1 MSFQGTTQE
10 ITLNMY
16 GAPSEG
22 RYVEVQQGDTSSRT
36 VRFYLKTFGD
46 AEFAIPPGASVQLC
60 VSRTDKK
67 TVVCDGTVEKEG
79 GNSVLV
85 TLLPEACACA
95 GKQAAQ
101 LCIYSQD
108 GDIRSQIFYL
118 RAPEA
123 VYKKGTVNPSDDDE
137 ETSGLSKEE
146 KDLLLTLLKSAAYTS
161 DEMEGAYNALKDIWN
176 AKPAE
181 KVYYTVTNAL
191 SNVINSSSATSVR
204 EGSVYGAVLTP
215 VEGYTMGS
223 VKITMG
229 DEDITSTAYTASSG
243 AIRIS
248 AVTGNI
254 VITATAMKKSQNVAV
269 QSVTLDKQTA
279 SLIVGGSLTLKATVL
294 PADATDKT
302 VKWTSSSSVATVSD
316 GTVKAVSV
324 GSAEI
329 TATAGEKSATC
340 KITIAEATV
349 AVQSVS
355 FAQTS
360 GSLEIG
366 KSLTLVPVITPSNA
380 TDKTVTWKSSK
391 PAVAS
396 VEGGL
401 VKALTAGSADI
412 TATAGGKTATYALTV
427 PEATVE
433 DETLVYSLPDETVF
447 EPSAERYIDTGVKLF
462 ESIEEKPSWTILMEV
477 QYGDNAVAASDTY
490 CLAHCMNESSP
501 WPGLSIS
508 AWADGA
514 LGVNVYGG
522 KSQFGTMTKLKA
534 QKRKLALKLEGTTGT
549 RWNVD
554 GTSATF
560 SISNYNTAVD
570 KTLILGAYQT
580 SDGEKGRYFDGTLFQ
595 FLVYKK
601 AMSDEDITAWLNE

>member
-16 GAPSEG
+16 GAPYEG

-36 VRFYLKTFGD
+36 VRFYLKAFGD

-161 DEMEGAYNALKDIWN
+161 SEMEGAYNALKDIWN

-181 KVYYTVTNAL
+181 KVYYTVTNTL
-191 SNVINSSSATSVR
+191 SNVINSSSATSVQ
-204 EGSVYGAVLTP
+204 EGKVYGAVLTP
-215 VEGYTMGS
+215 AENYEIST

-229 DEDITSTAYTASSG
+229 DVDITSTAYTASSG

-254 VITATAMKKSQNVAV
+254 VITATATKQMQNVAV
-269 QSVTLDKQTA
+269 RSVTLDKQTA
-279 SLIVGGSLTLKATVL
+279 SLTVGRSLTLKATVL
-294 PADATDKT
+294 PEDATDKT
-302 VKWTSSSSVATVSD
+302 VKWTSSNASATVSG
-316 GTVKAVSV
+316 GTVKAVSA

-349 AVQSVS
+349 AVRSVS
-355 FAQTS
+355 FARTS

-401 VKALTAGSADI
+401 VKALTAGSTDI
-412 TATAGGKTATYALTV
+412 TATVGGKTATYALVVTEEENDGTLLYKL
-427 PEATVE
+427 PEEKIFSHDSDT
-433 DETLVYSLPDETVF
+433 
-447 EPSAERYIDTGVKLF
+447 YIDTGVKMF
-462 ESIEEKPSWTILMEV
+462 ENITNQAWTVLYDLTPSANIESVE
-477 QYGDNAVAASDTY
+477 DTY
-490 CLAHCMNESSP
+490 CAVHCMEEATP
-501 WPGLSIS
+501 WPGLSLAIWGDKQLGLNLYGARLNASNGSSAGIRQTGAVVIS
-508 AWADGA
+508 
-514 LGVNVYGG
+514 GVQYKVVSNHKNREFSNIPGF
-522 KSQFGTMTKLKA
+522 S
-534 QKRKLALKLEGTTGT
+534 GTTT
-549 RWNVD
+549 K
-554 GTSATF
+554 S
-560 SISNYNTAVD
+560 
-570 KTLILGAYQT
+570 LILGAYQT
-580 SDGEKGRYFDGTLFQ
+580 ADGVKGRYFDGIIHRFRI
-595 FLVYKK
+595 YKRVLT
-601 AMSDEDITAWLNE
+601 DEEINSFIAEGV

>member
-22 RYVEVQQGDTSSRT
+22 RYVEVQQGDTSSRI

-161 DEMEGAYNALKDIWN
+161 SEMGGAYNALKDIWN

-181 KVYYTVTNAL
+181 KVYYTVTNTL
-191 SNVINSSSATSVR
+191 SNVINSSSATSVQ
-204 EGSVYGAVLTP
+204 EGKVYGAVLTP
-215 VEGYTMGS
+215 AEGCEIGT
-223 VKITMG
+223 VKITM
-229 DEDITSTAYTASSG
+229 DDVDITSTAYTVSSG

-254 VITATAMKKSQNVAV
+254 VITATATKKSQTVAV
-269 QSVTLDKQTA
+269 QSITLDKQTA
-279 SLIVGGSLTLKATVL
+279 SLTVGGSLTLKATVL

-302 VKWTSSSSVATVSD
+302 VKWTSSNASATVSG
-316 GTVKAVSV
+316 GTVKAVSA

-355 FAQTS
+355 FTETS

-391 PAVAS
+391 PTVAS

-401 VKALTAGSADI
+401 VKALTAGSTDI

-427 PEATVE
+427 SEVTVE
-433 DETLVYSLPDETVF
+433 DETLVYSLLDETAF
-447 EPSAERYIDTGVKLF
+447 DPSAQKYIDTGVKLF

-477 QYGDNAVAASDTY
+477 QYGENVDASSTY
-490 CLAHCMNESSP
+490 CLAHCMEESSP
-501 WPGLSIS
+501 WPGLSIAS
-508 AWADGA
+508 WADGS

-522 KSQFGTMTKLKA
+522 KSQLSTMAKLKA

-554 GTSATF
+554 GTSTTF
-560 SISNYNTAVD
+560 TISNYNTAVD

-580 SDGEKGRYFDGTLFQ
+580 SDGEKGRYFDGTLSQ

>member
-22 RYVEVQQGDTSSRT
+22 RYVEVQQGDTSSRI

-161 DEMEGAYNALKDIWN
+161 SEMGGAYNALKDIWN

-181 KVYYTVTNAL
+181 KVYYTVTNTL
-191 SNVINSSSATSVR
+191 SNVTNSSSATSVQ
-204 EGSVYGAVLTP
+204 EGKVYGAVLTP
-215 VEGYTMGS
+215 AEGCEIGT
-223 VKITMG
+223 VKITM
-229 DEDITSTAYTASSG
+229 DDVDITSTAYTVSSG

-254 VITATAMKKSQNVAV
+254 VITATATKKSQTVAV
-269 QSVTLDKQTA
+269 QSITLDKQTA
-279 SLIVGGSLTLKATVL
+279 SLTVGGSLTLKATVL

-302 VKWTSSSSVATVSD
+302 VKWTSSNASATVSG
-316 GTVKAVSV
+316 GTVKAVSA

-355 FAQTS
+355 FTETS

-391 PAVAS
+391 PTVAS

-401 VKALTAGSADI
+401 VKALTAGSTDI

-427 PEATVE
+427 SEVTVE
-433 DETLVYSLPDETVF
+433 DETLVYSLLDETAF
-447 EPSAERYIDTGVKLF
+447 DPSAQKYIDTGVKLF

-477 QYGDNAVAASDTY
+477 QYGENVDASSTY
-490 CLAHCMNESSP
+490 CLAHCMEESSP
-501 WPGLSIS
+501 WPGLSIAS
-508 AWADGA
+508 WADGS

-522 KSQFGTMTKLKA
+522 KSQLSTMAKLKA

-554 GTSATF
+554 GTSTTF
-560 SISNYNTAVD
+560 TISNYNTAVD

-580 SDGEKGRYFDGTLFQ
+580 SDGEKGRYFDGTLSQ

>member
-1 MSFQGTTQE
+1 MSFSGTTQE

-16 GAPSEG
+16 GAPYEG
-22 RYVEVQQGDTSSRT
+22 RFVEVQQGDTSSRT

-146 KDLLLTLLKSAAYTS
+146 KDLLLTLLKNAAYTS
-161 DEMEGAYNALKDIWN
+161 SEMEGAYNALKDIWN

-181 KVYYTVTNAL
+181 KVYYTVTNTL
-191 SNVINSSSATSVR
+191 SNVTNSSSATSVQ
-204 EGSVYGAVLTP
+204 EGKVYGAVLTP
-215 VEGYTMGS
+215 AENYEIGT
-223 VKITMG
+223 VKITM
-229 DEDITSTAYTASSG
+229 DDVDITSTAYTVSSG

-254 VITATAMKKSQNVAV
+254 VITATATKQEQNVAV
-269 QSVTLDKQTA
+269 ERVTLDKQTA
-279 SLIVGGSLTLKATVL
+279 SLTVGGSLTLKATVL

-302 VKWTSSSSVATVSD
+302 VKWTSSNASATVSG
-316 GTVKAVSV
+316 GTVKAVSA

-355 FAQTS
+355 FTETS

-391 PAVAS
+391 PTVAS

-401 VKALTAGSADI
+401 VKALTAGSTDI

-427 PEATVE
+427 SEVTVE
-433 DETLVYSLPDETVF
+433 DETLVYSLLDETAF
-447 EPSAERYIDTGVKLF
+447 DPSAQKYIDTGVKLF

-477 QYGDNAVAASDTY
+477 QYGENVDASSTY
-490 CLAHCMNESSP
+490 CLAHCMEESSP
-501 WPGLSIS
+501 WPGLSIAS
-508 AWADGA
+508 WADGS

-522 KSQFGTMTKLKA
+522 KSQLSTMAKLKA

-554 GTSATF
+554 GTSTTF
-560 SISNYNTAVD
+560 TISNYNTAVD

-580 SDGEKGRYFDGTLFQ
+580 SDGEKGRYFDGTLSQ

>member
-1 MSFQGTTQE
+1 MAFSGTTQE

-46 AEFAIPPGASVQLC
+46 VEFAIPPGASVQLC

-123 VYKKGTVNPSDDDE
+123 VYKKGVVNPSDDDE
-137 ETSGLSKEE
+137 ETSGLSKKE

-161 DEMEGAYNALKDIWN
+161 SEMEGAYNALKDIWN

-181 KVYYTVTNAL
+181 KVYYTVTNTL
-191 SNVINSSSATSVR
+191 NNVTNSSSATSVQ
-204 EGSVYGAVLTP
+204 EGKVYGAVLTP

-229 DEDITSTAYTASSG
+229 DVDITSTAYTASSG

-254 VITATAMKKSQNVAV
+254 AITATATKKSQNVAV

-279 SLIVGGSLTLKATVL
+279 SLTVGGSLTLKATVL

-302 VKWTSSSSVATVSD
+302 VKWTSSSSSATVSD
-316 GTVKAVSV
+316 GTVKAVSA

-380 TDKTVTWKSSK
+380 TDKTVTWKNSK

-401 VKALTAGSADI
+401 VKALTAGSTDI
-412 TATAGGKTATYALTV
+412 AATAGGKTATYALTV

-433 DETLVYSLPDETVF
+433 DETLVYSLTEETVF
-447 EPSAERYIDTGVKLF
+447 DPSAQKYIDTGVKLF

-477 QYGDNAVAASDTY
+477 QYGENVDTSSTY
-490 CLAHCMNESSP
+490 CLAHCMEESSP
-501 WPGLSIS
+501 WPGLSIAS
-508 AWADGA
+508 WADGS

-522 KSQFGTMTKLKA
+522 KSQLSTMAKLKA
-534 QKRKLALKLEGTTGT
+534 QKRKLAFKLEGTTGT

-554 GTSATF
+554 GGSTTF
-560 SISNYNTAVD
+560 TISNYNTAVD

-580 SDGEKGRYFDGTLFQ
+580 SDGEKGRYFDGTLSK

>member
-22 RYVEVQQGDTSSRT
+22 RYVEVQQGDTSSRI

-161 DEMEGAYNALKDIWN
+161 SEMGGAYNALKDIWN

-181 KVYYTVTNAL
+181 KVYYTVTNTL
-191 SNVINSSSATSVR
+191 SNVINFSSATSVQ
-204 EGSVYGAVLTP
+204 EGKVYGAVLTP
-215 VEGYTMGS
+215 AEGCEIGT
-223 VKITMG
+223 VKITM
-229 DEDITSTAYTASSG
+229 DDVDITSTAYTVSSG

-254 VITATAMKKSQNVAV
+254 VITATATKKSQTVAV
-269 QSVTLDKQTA
+269 QSITLDKQTA
-279 SLIVGGSLTLKATVL
+279 SLTVGGSLTLKATVL

-302 VKWTSSSSVATVSD
+302 VKWTSSNASATVSG
-316 GTVKAVSV
+316 GTVKAVSA

-355 FAQTS
+355 FTETS

-391 PAVAS
+391 PTVAS

-401 VKALTAGSADI
+401 VKALTAGSTDI

-427 PEATVE
+427 SEVTVE
-433 DETLVYSLPDETVF
+433 DETLVYSLLDETAF
-447 EPSAERYIDTGVKLF
+447 DPSAQKYIDTGVKLF

-477 QYGDNAVAASDTY
+477 QYGENVDASSTY
-490 CLAHCMNESSP
+490 CLAHCMEESSP
-501 WPGLSIS
+501 WPGLSIAS
-508 AWADGA
+508 WADGS

-522 KSQFGTMTKLKA
+522 KSQLSTMAKLKA

-554 GTSATF
+554 GTSTTF
-560 SISNYNTAVD
+560 TISNYNTAVD

-580 SDGEKGRYFDGTLFQ
+580 SDGEKGRYFDGTLSQ

>member
-22 RYVEVQQGDTSSRT
+22 RYVEVQQGDTSSRI

-161 DEMEGAYNALKDIWN
+161 SEMEGAYNALKDIWN

-181 KVYYTVTNAL
+181 KVYYTVTNTL
-191 SNVINSSSATSVR
+191 SNVINSSSATSVQ
-204 EGSVYGAVLTP
+204 EGKVYGAVLTP
-215 VEGYTMGS
+215 AEGCEIGT
-223 VKITMG
+223 VKITM
-229 DEDITSTAYTASSG
+229 DDVDITSTAYTVSSG

-254 VITATAMKKSQNVAV
+254 VITATATKKPQTVAV
-269 QSVTLDKQTA
+269 QSITLDKQTA
-279 SLIVGGSLTLKATVL
+279 SLTVGGSLTLKATVL

-302 VKWTSSSSVATVSD
+302 VKWTSSNASATVSG
-316 GTVKAVSV
+316 GTVKAVSA

-355 FAQTS
+355 FTETS

-391 PAVAS
+391 PTVAS

-401 VKALTAGSADI
+401 VKALTAGSTDI

-427 PEATVE
+427 SEVTVE
-433 DETLVYSLPDETVF
+433 DETLVYSLLDETAF
-447 EPSAERYIDTGVKLF
+447 DPSAQKYIDTGVKLF

-477 QYGDNAVAASDTY
+477 QYGENVDASSTY
-490 CLAHCMNESSP
+490 CLAHCMEESSP
-501 WPGLSIS
+501 WPGLSIAS
-508 AWADGA
+508 WADGS

-522 KSQFGTMTKLKA
+522 KSQLSTMAKLKA

-554 GTSATF
+554 GTSTTF
-560 SISNYNTAVD
+560 TISNYNTAVD

-580 SDGEKGRYFDGTLFQ
+580 SDGEKGRYFDGTLSQ

>member
-22 RYVEVQQGDTSSRT
+22 RYVEVQQGDTSSRI

-146 KDLLLTLLKSAAYTS
+146 KDLLLTLLKNAAYTS
-161 DEMEGAYNALKDIWN
+161 SEMEGAYNALKDIWN

-181 KVYYTVTNAL
+181 KVYYTVTNTL
-191 SNVINSSSATSVR
+191 SNVTNSSSATSVQ
-204 EGSVYGAVLTP
+204 EGKVYGAVLTP
-215 VEGYTMGS
+215 AENYEIGT
-223 VKITMG
+223 VKITM
-229 DEDITSTAYTASSG
+229 DDVDITSTAYTVSSG

-254 VITATAMKKSQNVAV
+254 VITATATKQEQNVAV
-269 QSVTLDKQTA
+269 ERVTLDKQTA
-279 SLIVGGSLTLKATVL
+279 SLTVGGSLTLKATVL

-302 VKWTSSSSVATVSD
+302 VKWTSSNASATVSG
-316 GTVKAVSV
+316 GTVKAVSA

-355 FAQTS
+355 FTETS

-391 PAVAS
+391 PTVAS

-401 VKALTAGSADI
+401 VKALTAGSTDI

-427 PEATVE
+427 SEVTVE
-433 DETLVYSLPDETVF
+433 DETLVYSLLDETAF
-447 EPSAERYIDTGVKLF
+447 DPSAQKYIDTGVKLF

-477 QYGDNAVAASDTY
+477 QYGENVDASSTY
-490 CLAHCMNESSP
+490 CLAHCMEESSP
-501 WPGLSIS
+501 WPGLSIAS
-508 AWADGA
+508 WADGS

-522 KSQFGTMTKLKA
+522 KSQLSTMAKLKA

-554 GTSATF
+554 GTSTTF
-560 SISNYNTAVD
+560 TISNYNTAVD

-580 SDGEKGRYFDGTLFQ
+580 SDGEKGRYFDGTLSQ

>member
-22 RYVEVQQGDTSSRT
+22 RYVEVQQGDTSSRI

-161 DEMEGAYNALKDIWN
+161 SEMGGAYNALKDIWN

-181 KVYYTVTNAL
+181 KVYYTVTNTL
-191 SNVINSSSATSVR
+191 SNVINSSSATSVQ
-204 EGSVYGAVLTP
+204 EGKVYGAVLTP
-215 VEGYTMGS
+215 AEGCEIGT
-223 VKITMG
+223 VKITM
-229 DEDITSTAYTASSG
+229 DDVDITSTAYTVSSG

-254 VITATAMKKSQNVAV
+254 VITATATKKSQTVAV
-269 QSVTLDKQTA
+269 QSITLDKQTA
-279 SLIVGGSLTLKATVL
+279 SLTVGGSLTLKATVL

-302 VKWTSSSSVATVSD
+302 VKWTSSNASATVSG
-316 GTVKAVSV
+316 GTVKAVSA

-355 FAQTS
+355 FTETS

-391 PAVAS
+391 PTVAS

-401 VKALTAGSADI
+401 VKALTAGSTDI
-412 TATAGGKTATYALTV
+412 TATAGGKTATYTLTV
-427 PEATVE
+427 SEVTVE
-433 DETLVYSLPDETVF
+433 DETLVYSLLDETAF
-447 EPSAERYIDTGVKLF
+447 DPSAQKYIDTGVKLF

-477 QYGDNAVAASDTY
+477 QYGENVDASSTY
-490 CLAHCMNESSP
+490 CLAHCMEESSP
-501 WPGLSIS
+501 WPGLSIAS
-508 AWADGA
+508 WADGS

-522 KSQFGTMTKLKA
+522 KSQLSTMAKLKA

-554 GTSATF
+554 GTSTTF
-560 SISNYNTAVD
+560 TISNYNTAVD

-580 SDGEKGRYFDGTLFQ
+580 SDGEKGRYFDGTLSQ

>member
-1 MSFQGTTQE
+1 MAFSGTTQE

-46 AEFAIPPGASVQLC
+46 VEFAIPPGASVQLC

-123 VYKKGTVNPSDDDE
+123 VYKKGVVNPSDDDE
-137 ETSGLSKEE
+137 ETSGLSKKE

-161 DEMEGAYNALKDIWN
+161 SEMEGAYNALKDIWN

-181 KVYYTVTNAL
+181 KVYYTVTNTL
-191 SNVINSSSATSVR
+191 NNVINSSSATSVQ
-204 EGSVYGAVLTP
+204 EGKVYGAVLTP
-215 VEGYTMGS
+215 AEGCEIST
-223 VKITMG
+223 VKITM
-229 DEDITSTAYTASSG
+229 DDVDITSTAYTVSSG

-254 VITATAMKKSQNVAV
+254 VITATATKQEQNVAV
-269 QSVTLDKQTA
+269 ERVTLDKQTA
-279 SLIVGGSLTLKATVL
+279 SLTVGGSLTLKATVL
-294 PADATDKT
+294 PADVTDKT
-302 VKWTSSSSVATVSD
+302 VKWTSSNASATVSG
-316 GTVKAVSV
+316 GTVKAVSA

-355 FAQTS
+355 FTETS

-391 PAVAS
+391 PTVAS

-401 VKALTAGSADI
+401 VKALTAGSTDI
-412 TATAGGKTATYALTV
+412 TATVGGKTATYALTV

-433 DETLVYSLPDETVF
+433 DETLVYGLPEETVF
-447 EPSAERYIDTGVKLF
+447 DPSAEKYIDTGVKMF

-477 QYGDNAVAASDTY
+477 QYGENVDTSSTY
-490 CLAHCMNESSP
+490 CLAHCMEESSP
-501 WPGLSIS
+501 WPGLSIAS
-508 AWADGA
+508 WADGV

-522 KSQFGTMTKLKA
+522 KSQFGTMTKMKA

-554 GTSATF
+554 GTSTTF
-560 SISNYNTAVD
+560 TISNYNTAVD

-580 SDGEKGRYFDGTLFQ
+580 SDGEKGRYFDGTLSQ

>member
-22 RYVEVQQGDTSSRT
+22 RYVEVQQGDTSSRI

-161 DEMEGAYNALKDIWN
+161 SEMGGAYNALKDIWN

-181 KVYYTVTNAL
+181 KVYYTVTNTL
-191 SNVINSSSATSVR
+191 SNVINSSSATSVQ
-204 EGSVYGAVLTP
+204 EGKVYGAVLTP
-215 VEGYTMGS
+215 AEGCEIGT
-223 VKITMG
+223 VKITM
-229 DEDITSTAYTASSG
+229 DDVDITSTAYTVSSG

-254 VITATAMKKSQNVAV
+254 VITATATKKSQTVAV
-269 QSVTLDKQTA
+269 QSITLDKQTA
-279 SLIVGGSLTLKATVL
+279 SLTVGGSLTLKATVL

-302 VKWTSSSSVATVSD
+302 VKWTSSNASATVSG
-316 GTVKAVSV
+316 GTVKAVSA

-355 FAQTS
+355 FTETS

-366 KSLTLVPVITPSNA
+366 KSLTLVPVITPGNA

-391 PAVAS
+391 PTVAS

-401 VKALTAGSADI
+401 VKALTAGSTDI

-427 PEATVE
+427 SEVTVE
-433 DETLVYSLPDETVF
+433 DETLVYSLLDETVF
-447 EPSAERYIDTGVKLF
+447 DPSAQKYIDTDVKLF

-477 QYGDNAVAASDTY
+477 QYGENVDASSTY
-490 CLAHCMNESSP
+490 CLAHCMEESSP
-501 WPGLSIS
+501 WPGLSIAS
-508 AWADGA
+508 WADGS

-522 KSQFGTMTKLKA
+522 KSQLSTMAKLKA

-554 GTSATF
+554 GTSTTF
-560 SISNYNTAVD
+560 TISNYNTAVD

-580 SDGEKGRYFDGTLFQ
+580 SDGEKGRYFDGTLSQ

>member
-22 RYVEVQQGDTSSRT
+22 RYVEVQQGDTSSRI

-161 DEMEGAYNALKDIWN
+161 SEMGGAYNALKDIWN

-181 KVYYTVTNAL
+181 KVYYTVTNTL
-191 SNVINSSSATSVR
+191 SNVINSSSATSVQ
-204 EGSVYGAVLTP
+204 EGKVYGAVLTP
-215 VEGYTMGS
+215 AEGCEIGT
-223 VKITMG
+223 VKITM
-229 DEDITSTAYTASSG
+229 DDVDITSTAYTVSSG

-254 VITATAMKKSQNVAV
+254 VITATATKKSQTVAV
-269 QSVTLDKQTA
+269 QSITLDKQTA
-279 SLIVGGSLTLKATVL
+279 SLTVGGSLTLKATVL

-302 VKWTSSSSVATVSD
+302 VKWTSSNASATVSG
-316 GTVKAVSV
+316 GTVKAVSA
-324 GSAEI
+324 GSAEV

-355 FAQTS
+355 FTETS

-391 PAVAS
+391 PTVAS

-401 VKALTAGSADI
+401 VKALTAGSTDI

-427 PEATVE
+427 SEVTVE
-433 DETLVYSLPDETVF
+433 DETLVYSLLDETAF
-447 EPSAERYIDTGVKLF
+447 DPSAQKYIDTGVKLF

-477 QYGDNAVAASDTY
+477 QYGENVDASSTY
-490 CLAHCMNESSP
+490 CLAHCMEESSP
-501 WPGLSIS
+501 WPGLSIAS
-508 AWADGA
+508 WADGS

-522 KSQFGTMTKLKA
+522 KSQLSTMAKLKA

-554 GTSATF
+554 GTSTTF
-560 SISNYNTAVD
+560 TISNYNTAVD

-580 SDGEKGRYFDGTLFQ
+580 SDGEKGRYFDGTLSQ

>member
-1 MSFQGTTQE
+1 MSFSGTTQE

-16 GAPSEG
+16 GAPYEG

-161 DEMEGAYNALKDIWN
+161 SEMEGAYNALKDIWN

-181 KVYYTVTNAL
+181 KVYYTVTNTL
-191 SNVINSSSATSVR
+191 SNVINSSSATSVQ
-204 EGSVYGAVLTP
+204 EGKVYGAVLTP
-215 VEGYTMGS
+215 AENYEIST

-229 DEDITSTAYTASSG
+229 DVDITSTAYTVSSG

-254 VITATAMKKSQNVAV
+254 VITATATKKSQTVAV
-269 QSVTLDKQTA
+269 QSITLDKQTA
-279 SLIVGGSLTLKATVL
+279 SLTVGGSLTLKATVL

-302 VKWTSSSSVATVSD
+302 VKWTSSNASATVSG
-316 GTVKAVSV
+316 GTVKAVSA

-329 TATAGEKSATC
+329 TAIAGEKSATC

-355 FAQTS
+355 FTETS

-391 PAVAS
+391 PTVAS

-401 VKALTAGSADI
+401 VKALTAGSTDI
-412 TATAGGKTATYALTV
+412 TATVGGKTATYALTV

-433 DETLVYSLPDETVF
+433 DETLVYSLPEETVF
-447 EPSAERYIDTGVKLF
+447 DPSAEKYIDTGVKMF

-477 QYGDNAVAASDTY
+477 QYGENVDTSSTY
-490 CLAHCMNESSP
+490 CLAHCMEESSP
-501 WPGLSIS
+501 WPGLSIAS
-508 AWADGA
+508 WADGS

-522 KSQFGTMTKLKA
+522 KSQLSTMAKLKA

-554 GTSATF
+554 GGSTTF
-560 SISNYNTAVD
+560 TISNYNTAVD
-570 KTLILGAYQT
+570 KTIILGAYQT
-580 SDGEKGRYFDGTLFQ
+580 SDGEKGRYFDGTLSK

-601 AMSDEDITAWLNE
+601 AMSDEDVTTWLSE

>member
-22 RYVEVQQGDTSSRT
+22 RYVEVQQGDMSSRI

-161 DEMEGAYNALKDIWN
+161 SEMGGAYNALKDIWN

-181 KVYYTVTNAL
+181 KVYYTVTNTL
-191 SNVINSSSATSVR
+191 SNVINSSSATSVQ
-204 EGSVYGAVLTP
+204 EGKVYGAVLTP
-215 VEGYTMGS
+215 AEGCEIGT
-223 VKITMG
+223 VKITM
-229 DEDITSTAYTASSG
+229 DDVDITSTAYTVSSG

-254 VITATAMKKSQNVAV
+254 VITATATKKSQTVAV
-269 QSVTLDKQTA
+269 QSITLDKQTA
-279 SLIVGGSLTLKATVL
+279 SLTVGGSLTLKATVL

-302 VKWTSSSSVATVSD
+302 VKWTSSNASATVSG
-316 GTVKAVSV
+316 GTVKAVSA

-355 FAQTS
+355 FTETS

-391 PAVAS
+391 PTVAS

-401 VKALTAGSADI
+401 VKALTAGSTDI

-427 PEATVE
+427 SEVTVE
-433 DETLVYSLPDETVF
+433 DETLVYSLLDETAF
-447 EPSAERYIDTGVKLF
+447 DPSAQKYIDTGVKLF

-477 QYGDNAVAASDTY
+477 QYGENVDASSTY
-490 CLAHCMNESSP
+490 CLAHCMEESSP
-501 WPGLSIS
+501 WPGLSIAS
-508 AWADGA
+508 WADGS

-522 KSQFGTMTKLKA
+522 KSQLSTMAKLKA

-554 GTSATF
+554 GTSTTF
-560 SISNYNTAVD
+560 TISNYNTAVD

-580 SDGEKGRYFDGTLFQ
+580 SDGEKGRYFDGTLSQ

>member
-22 RYVEVQQGDTSSRT
+22 RYVEVQQGDTSSRI

-161 DEMEGAYNALKDIWN
+161 SEMGGAYNALKDIWN

-181 KVYYTVTNAL
+181 KVYYTVTNTL
-191 SNVINSSSATSVR
+191 SNVINSSSATSVQ
-204 EGSVYGAVLTP
+204 EGKVYGAVLTP
-215 VEGYTMGS
+215 AEGCEIGT
-223 VKITMG
+223 VKITM
-229 DEDITSTAYTASSG
+229 DDVDITSTAYTVSSG

-254 VITATAMKKSQNVAV
+254 VITATATKKSQTVAV
-269 QSVTLDKQTA
+269 QSITLDKQTA
-279 SLIVGGSLTLKATVL
+279 SLTVGGSLTLKATVL

-302 VKWTSSSSVATVSD
+302 VKWTSSNASATVSG
-316 GTVKAVSV
+316 GTVKAVSA

-355 FAQTS
+355 FTETS

-391 PAVAS
+391 PTVAS

-401 VKALTAGSADI
+401 VKALTAGSTDI

-427 PEATVE
+427 SEVTVE
-433 DETLVYSLPDETVF
+433 DETLVYSLLDETAF
-447 EPSAERYIDTGVKLF
+447 DPSAQKYIDTGVKLF

-477 QYGDNAVAASDTY
+477 QYGENVDASSTY
-490 CLAHCMNESSP
+490 CLAHCMEESSP
-501 WPGLSIS
+501 WPGLSIAS
-508 AWADGA
+508 WADGS

-522 KSQFGTMTKLKA
+522 KAQLSTMAKLKA

-554 GTSATF
+554 GTSTTF
-560 SISNYNTAVD
+560 TISNYNTAVD

-580 SDGEKGRYFDGTLFQ
+580 SDGEKGRYFDGTLSQ

>member
-1 MSFQGTTQE
+1 MSFSGTTQE

-16 GAPSEG
+16 GAPYEG
-22 RYVEVQQGDTSSRT
+22 RFVEVQQGDTSSRT

-161 DEMEGAYNALKDIWN
+161 SEMGGAYNALKDIWN

-181 KVYYTVTNAL
+181 KVYYTVTNTL
-191 SNVINSSSATSVR
+191 SNVINSSSATSVQ
-204 EGSVYGAVLTP
+204 EGKVYGAVLTP
-215 VEGYTMGS
+215 AEGCEIGT
-223 VKITMG
+223 VKITM
-229 DEDITSTAYTASSG
+229 DDVDITSTAYTVSSG

-254 VITATAMKKSQNVAV
+254 VITATATKKSQTVAV
-269 QSVTLDKQTA
+269 QSITLDKQTA
-279 SLIVGGSLTLKATVL
+279 SLTVGGSLTLKATVL

-302 VKWTSSSSVATVSD
+302 VKWTSSNASATVSG
-316 GTVKAVSV
+316 GTVKAVSA

-355 FAQTS
+355 FTETS

-391 PAVAS
+391 PTVAS

-401 VKALTAGSADI
+401 VKALTAGSTDI

-427 PEATVE
+427 SEVTVE
-433 DETLVYSLPDETVF
+433 DETLVYSLLDETAF
-447 EPSAERYIDTGVKLF
+447 DPSAQKYIDTGVKLF

-477 QYGDNAVAASDTY
+477 QYGENVDASSTY
-490 CLAHCMNESSP
+490 CLAHCMEESSP
-501 WPGLSIS
+501 WPGLSIAS
-508 AWADGA
+508 WADGS

-522 KSQFGTMTKLKA
+522 KSQLSTMAKLKA

-554 GTSATF
+554 GTSTTF
-560 SISNYNTAVD
+560 TISNYNTAVD

-580 SDGEKGRYFDGTLFQ
+580 SDGEKGRYFDGTLSQ

>member
-1 MSFQGTTQE
+1 MSFSGTTQE

-16 GAPSEG
+16 GAPYEG
-22 RYVEVQQGDTSSRT
+22 RFVEVQQGDTSSRT

-146 KDLLLTLLKSAAYTS
+146 KDLLLTLLKNAAYTS
-161 DEMEGAYNALKDIWN
+161 SEMEGAYNALKDIWN

-181 KVYYTVTNAL
+181 KVYYTVTNTL
-191 SNVINSSSATSVR
+191 SNVINSSSATSVQ
-204 EGSVYGAVLTP
+204 EGKVYGAVLTP
-215 VEGYTMGS
+215 AEGCEIGT
-223 VKITMG
+223 VKITM
-229 DEDITSTAYTASSG
+229 DDVDITSTAYTVSSG

-254 VITATAMKKSQNVAV
+254 VITATATKKSQTVAV
-269 QSVTLDKQTA
+269 QSITLDKQTA
-279 SLIVGGSLTLKATVL
+279 SLTVGGSLTLKATVL

-302 VKWTSSSSVATVSD
+302 VKWTSSNASATVSG
-316 GTVKAVSV
+316 GTVKAVSA

-355 FAQTS
+355 FTETS

-391 PAVAS
+391 PTVAS

-401 VKALTAGSADI
+401 VKALTAGSTDI

-427 PEATVE
+427 SEVTVE
-433 DETLVYSLPDETVF
+433 DETLVYSLLDETAF
-447 EPSAERYIDTGVKLF
+447 DPSAQKYIDTGVKLF

-477 QYGDNAVAASDTY
+477 QYGENVDASSTY
-490 CLAHCMNESSP
+490 CLAHCMEESSP
-501 WPGLSIS
+501 WPGLSIAS
-508 AWADGA
+508 WADGS

-522 KSQFGTMTKLKA
+522 KSQLSTMAKLKA

-554 GTSATF
+554 GTSTTF
-560 SISNYNTAVD
+560 TISNYNTAVD

-580 SDGEKGRYFDGTLFQ
+580 SDGEKGRYFDGTLSQ

>member
-1 MSFQGTTQE
+1 MSFSGTTQE

-16 GAPSEG
+16 GAPYEG
-22 RYVEVQQGDTSSRT
+22 RFVEVQQGDTSSRT

-181 KVYYTVTNAL
+181 KVYYTVTNTL
-191 SNVINSSSATSVR
+191 SNVINSSSATSVQ
-204 EGSVYGAVLTP
+204 EGKVYGAVLTP
-215 VEGYTMGS
+215 AENYEIST

-229 DEDITSTAYTASSG
+229 DVDITSTAYTASSG

-254 VITATAMKKSQNVAV
+254 VITATATKQVQNVAV
-269 QSVTLDKQTA
+269 QSITLDKQTA
-279 SLIVGGSLTLKATVL
+279 SLTVGGSLTLKATVL

-302 VKWTSSSSVATVSD
+302 VKWTSSNASATVSG
-316 GTVKAVSV
+316 GTVKAVSA
-324 GSAEI
+324 GAAEI

-355 FAQTS
+355 FTETS

-391 PAVAS
+391 PTVAS

-401 VKALTAGSADI
+401 VKALTAGSTDI
-412 TATAGGKTATYALTV
+412 TATVGGKTATYALTV
-427 PEATVE
+427 PEAMVE
-433 DETLVYSLPDETVF
+433 DETLVYSLPEETVF
-447 EPSAERYIDTGVKLF
+447 DPSAEKYIDTGVKMF

-477 QYGDNAVAASDTY
+477 QYGENVDTSSTY
-490 CLAHCMNESSP
+490 CLAHCMEESSP
-501 WPGLSIS
+501 WPGLSIAS
-508 AWADGA
+508 WADGS

-522 KSQFGTMTKLKA
+522 KSQLSTMAKLKA

-554 GTSATF
+554 GGSTTF
-560 SISNYNTAVD
+560 TISNYNTAVD
-570 KTLILGAYQT
+570 KTIILGAYQT
-580 SDGEKGRYFDGTLFQ
+580 SDGEKGRYFDGTLSK

>member
-46 AEFAIPPGASVQLC
+46 VEFAIPPGASVQLC

-123 VYKKGTVNPSDDDE
+123 VYKKGVVNPSDDDE
-137 ETSGLSKEE
+137 ETSGLSKKE

-161 DEMEGAYNALKDIWN
+161 SEMEGAYNALKDIWN

-181 KVYYTVTNAL
+181 KVYYTVTNTL
-191 SNVINSSSATSVR
+191 NNVINSSSATSVQ
-204 EGSVYGAVLTP
+204 EGKVYGAVLTP
-215 VEGYTMGS
+215 AEGCEIST
-223 VKITMG
+223 VKITM
-229 DEDITSTAYTASSG
+229 DDVDITSTAYTVSSG

-254 VITATAMKKSQNVAV
+254 VITATATKQEQNVAV
-269 QSVTLDKQTA
+269 ERVTLDKQTA
-279 SLIVGGSLTLKATVL
+279 SLTVGGSLTLKATVL
-294 PADATDKT
+294 PADVTDKT
-302 VKWTSSSSVATVSD
+302 VKWTSSNASATVSG
-316 GTVKAVSV
+316 GTVKAVSA

-355 FAQTS
+355 FTETS

-391 PAVAS
+391 PTVAS

-401 VKALTAGSADI
+401 VKALTAGSTDI

-427 PEATVE
+427 SEVTVE
-433 DETLVYSLPDETVF
+433 DETLVYSLLDETAF
-447 EPSAERYIDTGVKLF
+447 DPSAQKYIDTGVKLF

-477 QYGDNAVAASDTY
+477 QYGENVDASSTY
-490 CLAHCMNESSP
+490 CLAHCMEESSP
-501 WPGLSIS
+501 WPGLSIAS
-508 AWADGA
+508 WADGS

-522 KSQFGTMTKLKA
+522 KSQLSTMAKLKA

-554 GTSATF
+554 GTSTTF
-560 SISNYNTAVD
+560 TISNYNTAVD

-580 SDGEKGRYFDGTLFQ
+580 SDGEKGRYFDGTLSQ

>member
-22 RYVEVQQGDTSSRT
+22 RYVEVQQGDTSSRI

-161 DEMEGAYNALKDIWN
+161 SEMGGAYNALKDIWN

-181 KVYYTVTNAL
+181 KVYYTVTNTL
-191 SNVINSSSATSVR
+191 SNVINSSSATSVQ
-204 EGSVYGAVLTP
+204 EGKVYGAVLTP
-215 VEGYTMGS
+215 AEGCEIGT
-223 VKITMG
+223 VKITM
-229 DEDITSTAYTASSG
+229 DDVDITSTAYTVSSG

-254 VITATAMKKSQNVAV
+254 VITATATKKSQTVAV
-269 QSVTLDKQTA
+269 QSITLDKQTA
-279 SLIVGGSLTLKATVL
+279 SLTVGGSLTLKATVL

-302 VKWTSSSSVATVSD
+302 VKWTSSNASATVSG
-316 GTVKAVSV
+316 GTVKAVSA

-355 FAQTS
+355 FTETS

-391 PAVAS
+391 PTVAS

-401 VKALTAGSADI
+401 VKALTAGSTDI

-427 PEATVE
+427 SEVTVE
-433 DETLVYSLPDETVF
+433 DETLVYSLLDETAF
-447 EPSAERYIDTGVKLF
+447 DPSAQKYIDTGVKLF

-477 QYGDNAVAASDTY
+477 QYGENVDASSTY
-490 CLAHCMNESSP
+490 CLAHCMEESSP
-501 WPGLSIS
+501 WPGLSIAS
-508 AWADGA
+508 WADGS

-522 KSQFGTMTKLKA
+522 KSQLSTMAKLKA

-554 GTSATF
+554 GTSTTF
-560 SISNYNTAVD
+560 TISNYNTAVD

-580 SDGEKGRYFDGTLFQ
+580 SDGEKGRYFDGTLSQ

-601 AMSDEDITAWLNE
+601 AMSDEDITAWLNK

>member
-1 MSFQGTTQE
+1 MSFSGTTQE

-22 RYVEVQQGDTSSRT
+22 RFVEVQQGDTSSRT

-46 AEFAIPPGASVQLC
+46 VEFAIPPGASVQLC

-137 ETSGLSKEE
+137 ETSRLSKEE
-146 KDLLLTLLKSAAYTS
+146 KDLLLTLLKNAAYTS
-161 DEMEGAYNALKDIWN
+161 SEMEGAYNALKDIWN

-181 KVYYTVTNAL
+181 KVYYTVTNTL
-191 SNVINSSSATSVR
+191 SNVINSSSATSVQ
-204 EGSVYGAVLTP
+204 EGKVYGAVLTP
-215 VEGYTMGS
+215 AENYEIST

-229 DEDITSTAYTASSG
+229 DVDITSTAYTASSG

-254 VITATAMKKSQNVAV
+254 VITATATKQVQNVAV
-269 QSVTLDKQTA
+269 QSITLDKQTA
-279 SLIVGGSLTLKATVL
+279 SLTVGGSLTLKATVL

-302 VKWTSSSSVATVSD
+302 VKWTSSNASATVSG
-316 GTVKAVSV
+316 GTVKAVSA
-324 GSAEI
+324 GAAEI

-355 FAQTS
+355 FTETS

-391 PAVAS
+391 PTVAS

-401 VKALTAGSADI
+401 VKALTAGSTDI
-412 TATAGGKTATYALTV
+412 TATVGGKTATYALTV

-433 DETLVYSLPDETVF
+433 DETLVYSLPEETVF
-447 EPSAERYIDTGVKLF
+447 DPSAEKYIDTGVKLF
-462 ESIEEKPSWTILMEV
+462 ESIEEKPSWTLLMEV
-477 QYGDNAVAASDTY
+477 QYGENVDTSSTY
-490 CLAHCMNESSP
+490 CLAHCMEESSP
-501 WPGLSIS
+501 WPGLSIAS
-508 AWADGA
+508 WADGS

-522 KSQFGTMTKLKA
+522 KSQLGTMAKLKA

-554 GTSATF
+554 GGSTTF
-560 SISNYNTAVD
+560 TISNYNTAVD

-580 SDGEKGRYFDGTLFQ
+580 SDGEKGRYFDGTLSQ
-595 FLVYKK
+595 FFVYKK

>member
-1 MSFQGTTQE
+1 MSFSGTTQE

-16 GAPSEG
+16 GAPYEG
-22 RYVEVQQGDTSSRT
+22 RFVEVQQGDTSSRT

-146 KDLLLTLLKSAAYTS
+146 KDLLLTLLKNAAYTS
-161 DEMEGAYNALKDIWN
+161 SEMEGAYNALKDIWN

-181 KVYYTVTNAL
+181 KVYYTVTNTL
-191 SNVINSSSATSVR
+191 SNVTNSSSATSVQ
-204 EGSVYGAVLTP
+204 EGKVYGAVLTP
-215 VEGYTMGS
+215 AENYEIGT
-223 VKITMG
+223 VKITM
-229 DEDITSTAYTASSG
+229 DDVDITSTAYTVSSG

-254 VITATAMKKSQNVAV
+254 VITATATKQEQNVAV
-269 QSVTLDKQTA
+269 ERVTLDKQTA
-279 SLIVGGSLTLKATVL
+279 SLTVGGSLTLKATVL

-302 VKWTSSSSVATVSD
+302 VKWTSSNASATVSG
-316 GTVKAVSV
+316 GTVKAVSA

-329 TATAGEKSATC
+329 TATAEEKSATC

-355 FAQTS
+355 FTETS

-391 PAVAS
+391 PTVAS

-401 VKALTAGSADI
+401 VKALTAGSTDI

-427 PEATVE
+427 SEVTVE
-433 DETLVYSLPDETVF
+433 DETLVYSLLDETAF
-447 EPSAERYIDTGVKLF
+447 DPSAQKYIDTGVKLF

-477 QYGDNAVAASDTY
+477 QYGENVDASSTY
-490 CLAHCMNESSP
+490 CLAHCMEESSP
-501 WPGLSIS
+501 WPGLSIAS
-508 AWADGA
+508 WADGS

-522 KSQFGTMTKLKA
+522 KSQLSTMAKLKA

-554 GTSATF
+554 GTSTTF
-560 SISNYNTAVD
+560 TISNYNTAVD

-580 SDGEKGRYFDGTLFQ
+580 SDGEKGRYFDGTLSQ

>member
-22 RYVEVQQGDTSSRT
+22 RYVEVQQGDTSSRI

-161 DEMEGAYNALKDIWN
+161 SEMGGAYNALKDIWN

-181 KVYYTVTNAL
+181 KVYYTVTNTL
-191 SNVINSSSATSVR
+191 SNVINSSSATSVQ
-204 EGSVYGAVLTP
+204 EGKVYGAVLTP
-215 VEGYTMGS
+215 AEGCEIGT
-223 VKITMG
+223 VKITM
-229 DEDITSTAYTASSG
+229 DDVDITSTAYTVSSG

-254 VITATAMKKSQNVAV
+254 VITATATKKSQTVAV
-269 QSVTLDKQTA
+269 QSITLDKQTA
-279 SLIVGGSLTLKATVL
+279 SLTVGGSLTLKATVL

-302 VKWTSSSSVATVSD
+302 VKWTSSNASATVSG
-316 GTVKAVSV
+316 GTVKAVSA

-355 FAQTS
+355 FTETS

-366 KSLTLVPVITPSNA
+366 KSLTLVPVITPGNA

-391 PAVAS
+391 PTVAS

-401 VKALTAGSADI
+401 VKALTAGSTDI

-427 PEATVE
+427 SEVTVE
-433 DETLVYSLPDETVF
+433 DETLVYSLLDETVF
-447 EPSAERYIDTGVKLF
+447 DPSAQKYIDTDVKLF

-477 QYGDNAVAASDTY
+477 QHGENVDASSTY
-490 CLAHCMNESSP
+490 CLAHCMEESSP
-501 WPGLSIS
+501 WPGLSIAS
-508 AWADGA
+508 WADGS

-522 KSQFGTMTKLKA
+522 KSQLSTMAKLKA

-554 GTSATF
+554 GTSTTF
-560 SISNYNTAVD
+560 TISNYNTAVD

-580 SDGEKGRYFDGTLFQ
+580 SDGEKGRYFDGTLSQ

>member
-22 RYVEVQQGDTSSRT
+22 RYVEVQQGDTSSRI

-161 DEMEGAYNALKDIWN
+161 SEMGGAYNALKDIWN

-181 KVYYTVTNAL
+181 KVYYTVTNTL
-191 SNVINSSSATSVR
+191 SNVINSSSATSVQ
-204 EGSVYGAVLTP
+204 EGKVYGAVLTP
-215 VEGYTMGS
+215 AEGCEIGT
-223 VKITMG
+223 VKITM
-229 DEDITSTAYTASSG
+229 DDVDITSTAYTVSSG

-254 VITATAMKKSQNVAV
+254 VITATATKKSQTVAV
-269 QSVTLDKQTA
+269 QSITLDKQTA
-279 SLIVGGSLTLKATVL
+279 SLTVGGSLTLKATVL

-302 VKWTSSSSVATVSD
+302 VKWTSSNASATVSG
-316 GTVKAVSV
+316 GTVKAVSA

-355 FAQTS
+355 FTETS

-366 KSLTLVPVITPSNA
+366 KSLTLVPVITPGNA

-391 PAVAS
+391 PTVAS

-401 VKALTAGSADI
+401 VKALTAGSTDI

-427 PEATVE
+427 SEVTVE
-433 DETLVYSLPDETVF
+433 DETLVYSLLDETAF
-447 EPSAERYIDTGVKLF
+447 DPSAQKYIDTGVKLF

-477 QYGDNAVAASDTY
+477 QYGENVDASSTY
-490 CLAHCMNESSP
+490 CLAHCMEESSP
-501 WPGLSIS
+501 WPGLSIAS
-508 AWADGA
+508 WADGS

-522 KSQFGTMTKLKA
+522 KSQLSTMAKLKA

-554 GTSATF
+554 GTSTTF
-560 SISNYNTAVD
+560 TISNYNTAVD

-580 SDGEKGRYFDGTLFQ
+580 SDGEKGRYFDGTLSQ

>member
-22 RYVEVQQGDTSSRT
+22 RYVEVQQGDTSSRI

-146 KDLLLTLLKSAAYTS
+146 KDLLLTLLKNAAYTS
-161 DEMEGAYNALKDIWN
+161 SEMGGAYNALKDIWN

-181 KVYYTVTNAL
+181 KVYYTVTNTL
-191 SNVINSSSATSVR
+191 SNVINSSSATSVQ
-204 EGSVYGAVLTP
+204 EGKVYGAVLTP
-215 VEGYTMGS
+215 AEGCEIGT
-223 VKITMG
+223 VKITM
-229 DEDITSTAYTASSG
+229 DDVDITSTAYTVSSG

-254 VITATAMKKSQNVAV
+254 VITATATKKSQTVAV
-269 QSVTLDKQTA
+269 QSITLDKQTA
-279 SLIVGGSLTLKATVL
+279 SLTVGGSLTLKATVL

-302 VKWTSSSSVATVSD
+302 VKWTSSNASATVSG
-316 GTVKAVSV
+316 GTVKAVSA

-355 FAQTS
+355 FTETS

-391 PAVAS
+391 PTVAS

-401 VKALTAGSADI
+401 VKALTAGSTDI

-427 PEATVE
+427 SEVTVE
-433 DETLVYSLPDETVF
+433 DETLVYSLLDETAF
-447 EPSAERYIDTGVKLF
+447 DPSAQKYIDTGVKLF

-477 QYGDNAVAASDTY
+477 QYGENVDASSTY
-490 CLAHCMNESSP
+490 CLAHCMEESSP
-501 WPGLSIS
+501 WPGLSIAS
-508 AWADGA
+508 WADGS

-522 KSQFGTMTKLKA
+522 KSQLSTMAKLKA

-554 GTSATF
+554 GTSTTF
-560 SISNYNTAVD
+560 TISNYNTAVD

-580 SDGEKGRYFDGTLFQ
+580 SDGEKGRYFDGTLSQ

>member
-22 RYVEVQQGDTSSRT
+22 RYVEVQQGDTSSRI

-161 DEMEGAYNALKDIWN
+161 SEMGGAYNALKDIWN

-181 KVYYTVTNAL
+181 KVYYTVTNTL
-191 SNVINSSSATSVR
+191 SNVINSSSATSVQ
-204 EGSVYGAVLTP
+204 EGKVYGAVLTP
-215 VEGYTMGS
+215 AEGCEIGT
-223 VKITMG
+223 VKITM
-229 DEDITSTAYTASSG
+229 DDVDITSTAYTVSSG

-254 VITATAMKKSQNVAV
+254 VITATATKKSQTVAV
-269 QSVTLDKQTA
+269 QSITLDKQTA
-279 SLIVGGSLTLKATVL
+279 SLTVGGSLTLKATVL

-302 VKWTSSSSVATVSD
+302 VKWTSSNASATVSG
-316 GTVKAVSV
+316 GTVKAVSA

-355 FAQTS
+355 FTETS

-391 PAVAS
+391 PTVAS

-401 VKALTAGSADI
+401 VKALTAGSTDI

-427 PEATVE
+427 SEVTVE
-433 DETLVYSLPDETVF
+433 DETLVYSLLDETAF
-447 EPSAERYIDTGVKLF
+447 DPSAQKYIDTGVKLF

-477 QYGDNAVAASDTY
+477 QYGENVDASSTY
-490 CLAHCMNESSP
+490 CLAHCMEESSP
-501 WPGLSIS
+501 WPGLSIAS
-508 AWADGA
+508 WADGS

-522 KSQFGTMTKLKA
+522 KSQLSTMAKLKA

-554 GTSATF
+554 GTSTTF
-560 SISNYNTAVD
+560 TISNYNTAVD

-580 SDGEKGRYFDGTLFQ
+580 SDGEKGRYFDGTLSQ
-595 FLVYKK
+595 FLVYRK

>member
-16 GAPSEG
+16 GAPYEG
-22 RYVEVQQGDTSSRT
+22 RFVEVQQGDTSSRT

-146 KDLLLTLLKSAAYTS
+146 KDLLLTLLKNAAYTS
-161 DEMEGAYNALKDIWN
+161 SEMEGAYNALKDIWN

-181 KVYYTVTNAL
+181 KVYYTVTNTL
-191 SNVINSSSATSVR
+191 SNVTNSSSATSVQ
-204 EGSVYGAVLTP
+204 EGKVYGAVLTP
-215 VEGYTMGS
+215 AENYEIGT
-223 VKITMG
+223 VKITM
-229 DEDITSTAYTASSG
+229 DDVDITSTAYTVSSG

-254 VITATAMKKSQNVAV
+254 VITATATKQEQNVAV
-269 QSVTLDKQTA
+269 ERVTLDKQTA
-279 SLIVGGSLTLKATVL
+279 SLTVGGSLTLKATVL

-302 VKWTSSSSVATVSD
+302 VKWTSSNASATVSG
-316 GTVKAVSV
+316 GTVKAVSA

-355 FAQTS
+355 FTETS

-391 PAVAS
+391 PTVAS

-401 VKALTAGSADI
+401 VKALTAGSTDI

-427 PEATVE
+427 SEVTVE
-433 DETLVYSLPDETVF
+433 DETLVYSLLDETAF
-447 EPSAERYIDTGVKLF
+447 DPSAQKYIDTGVKLF

-477 QYGDNAVAASDTY
+477 QYGENVDASSTY
-490 CLAHCMNESSP
+490 CLAHCMEESSP
-501 WPGLSIS
+501 WPGLSIAS
-508 AWADGA
+508 WADGS

-522 KSQFGTMTKLKA
+522 KSQLSTMAKLKA

-554 GTSATF
+554 GTSTTF
-560 SISNYNTAVD
+560 TISNYNTAVD

-580 SDGEKGRYFDGTLFQ
+580 SDGEKGRYFDGTLSQ

>member
-22 RYVEVQQGDTSSRT
+22 RYVEVQQGDTSSRI

-161 DEMEGAYNALKDIWN
+161 SEMGGAYNALKDIWN

-181 KVYYTVTNAL
+181 KVYYTVTNTL
-191 SNVINSSSATSVR
+191 SNVINSSSATSVQ
-204 EGSVYGAVLTP
+204 EGKVYGAVLTP
-215 VEGYTMGS
+215 AEGCEIGT
-223 VKITMG
+223 VKITM
-229 DEDITSTAYTASSG
+229 DDVDITSTAYTVSSG
-243 AIRIS
+243 AIQIS

-254 VITATAMKKSQNVAV
+254 VITATATKKSQTVAV
-269 QSVTLDKQTA
+269 QSITLDKQTA
-279 SLIVGGSLTLKATVL
+279 SLTVGGSLTLKATVL

-302 VKWTSSSSVATVSD
+302 VKWTSSNASATVSG
-316 GTVKAVSV
+316 GTVKAVSA

-355 FAQTS
+355 FTETS

-391 PAVAS
+391 PTVAS

-401 VKALTAGSADI
+401 VKALTAGSTDI

-427 PEATVE
+427 SEVTVE
-433 DETLVYSLPDETVF
+433 DETLVYSLLDETAF
-447 EPSAERYIDTGVKLF
+447 DPSAQKYIDTGVKLF

-477 QYGDNAVAASDTY
+477 QYGENVDASSTY
-490 CLAHCMNESSP
+490 CLAHCMEESSP
-501 WPGLSIS
+501 WPGLSIAS
-508 AWADGA
+508 WADGS

-522 KSQFGTMTKLKA
+522 KSQLSTMAKLKA

-554 GTSATF
+554 GTSTTF
-560 SISNYNTAVD
+560 TISNYNTAVD

-580 SDGEKGRYFDGTLFQ
+580 SDGEKGRYFDGTLSQ